1 LCICQPKIVKYSIV
15 WLKRIDEV
23 DILHTE
29 ILIN

>member
-1 LCICQPKIVKYSIV
+1 MYLQKKIVNYSIV

-23 DILHTE
+23 DILHAE